1 MGKSFTV
8 LWGTF
13 PGHGVMA
20 QTGGDTLPGKKQAEH
35 YRPLTQGPSYLCP
48 GVSRQIVAACLNDDV
63 LLGDDAAGQAS
74 TLRVILPEGED
85 REGLARHQIAEAAKI
100 FDDMHTVA
108 FAVPVHL
115 LVFRVTADAGTV
127 DNDETYS
134 PGQQGVDELRG

>member
-1 MGKSFTV
+1 MGMTSI
-8 LWGTF
+8 G
-13 PGHGVMA
+13 A
-20 QTGGDTLPGKKQAEH
+20 I
-35 YRPLTQGPSYLCP
+35 LC
-48 GVSRQIVAACLNDDV
+48 RNRNWQIIIAFDAGLFAACLSGDV
-63 LLGDDAAGQAS
+63 LLGDDTAGQTG

-127 DNDETYS
+127 DTDETYS